1 MFYGSKVFM
10 VLTNYLWQNI
20 LTFESKII
28 RPQFFHRLLI
38 LALSFEVTTMNSEYD
53 VINFFLLKKIKKK
66 FFRYCFF
73 FHYFQE
79 FILLLII

>member
-53 VINFFLLKKIKKK
+53 VINFFFIKKNQKKI
-66 FFRYCFF
+66 FSVLFF